1 MAELDVVFG
10 GQDNGLN
17 GASME
22 NRLQGNL
29 RNDNNNARNENV
41 YGNEHMSPSQQP
53 QINSIPAPKEN
64 PETDAVIEK
73 IQKQIEKQKK
83 MNELKKE
90 LKSNNESIIDKFIK
104 RKKDMVKLLSLSLII
119 LLALSMND
127 IIKVYLNKYILGNEL
142 TQNKEFYTRVGV
154 PLCVFLVLWTFK
166 ALF

>member
-41 YGNEHMSPSQQP
+41 YGNEQMNPLQQP
-53 QINSIPAPKEN
+53 QINSGPAPKEN
-64 PETDAVIEK
+64 PETDAAIEK
-73 IQKQIEKQKK
+73 IQKQID
-83 MNELKKE
+83 
-90 LKSNNESIIDKFIK
+90 SIIDKFIK
-104 RKKDMVKLLSLSLII
+104 RKKDMVKLLCLSLII

>member
-22 NRLQGNL
+22 NRLQDNL

-41 YGNEHMSPSQQP
+41 YGNEQMNPLQQP
-53 QINSIPAPKEN
+53 QINSGPAPKEN
-64 PETDAVIEK
+64 PETDAAIEK

-83 MNELKKE
+83 INELKKE
-90 LKSNNESIIDKFIK
+90 LKSNNDSIIDKFIK
-104 RKKDMVKLLSLSLII
+104 RKKDMVKLLCLSLII

-142 TQNKEFYTRVGV
+142 TQNKEFYTRVCV

>member
-22 NRLQGNL
+22 NRLQDNL

-41 YGNEHMSPSQQP
+41 YGNEQMNPLQQP
-53 QINSIPAPKEN
+53 QINSGPAPKEN
-64 PETDAVIEK
+64 PETDAAIEK

-83 MNELKKE
+83 INELKKE
-90 LKSNNESIIDKFIK
+90 LKSNNDSIIDKFIK
-104 RKKDMVKLLSLSLII
+104 RKKDMVKLLCLSLII

-142 TQNKEFYTRVGV
+142 TQNKEKEIARKIRQREK
-154 PLCVFLVLWTFK
+154 CICNWR
-166 ALF
+166 

>member
-41 YGNEHMSPSQQP
+41 YGNEQMGPSQQP
-53 QINSIPAPKEN
+53 QINSGPAPKEN
-64 PETDAVIEK
+64 PETDAAIEK
-73 IQKQIEKQKK
+73 IQKQIEKQRKI
-83 MNELKKE
+83 NELKKE
-90 LKSNNESIIDKFIK
+90 LKSNNDSIIDKFIK
-104 RKKDMVKLLSLSLII
+104 RKKDMVKLLCLSLII

-142 TQNKEFYTRVGV
+142 T
-154 PLCVFLVLWTFK
+154 
-166 ALF
+166 